1 MNKKRAWLAAAIG
14 GSAVVAVLLA
24 CVAFAALMPFS
35 RTDSASYVYVD
46 KDDTAD
52 SVYHKLTQTPDSRM
66 YLVRFWGKAMRY
78 SSHVHTGRYQT
89 GKHVSAFSLIRSL
102 RAGRQ
107 EPVNLVIPVTHT
119 LAAMAG
125 RIAPKL
131 QADSAALMKAFT
143 DPELLAELQADTA
156 TAPALFVPNTYQVY
170 WDIEP
175 ADLLRRMKRE
185 YEAFWDEG
193 RRALARDLE
202 LTPYEVAALAS
213 IVEQESANQ
222 AERPAIAGMYINRLR
237 QGMKLQADPTVKF
250 ALGDFGLRRI
260 MHAHL
265 TTDSP
270 YNTYMNEGLPP
281 GPICIPSADA
291 IDAVLNYEHHDYLY
305 MCAKED
311 FSGTHN
317 FAATYAEHLANARR
331 YAEALNKRGIK

>member
-1 MNKKRAWLAAAIG
+1 MNKKRAWLIAAIG
-14 GSAVVAVLLA
+14 GSAVVVILLA
-24 CVAFAALMPFS
+24 CAAFAALMPFS
-35 RTDSASYVYVD
+35 STDSASYVYVD

-52 SVYHKLTQTPDSRM
+52 SVYHKLSQTPDSRM
-66 YLVRFWGKAMRY
+66 YLARFWGNALRY
-78 SSHVHTGRYQT
+78 SAKLHTGRYQT
-89 GKHVSAFSLIRSL
+89 GKHVSAFSLMRNL

-119 LAAMAG
+119 LAHMAA

-131 QADSAALMKAFT
+131 QADSAALMQAFT
-143 DPELLAELQADTA
+143 DAGLLAELEADTA

-185 YEAFWDEG
+185 HEAFWDEG
-193 RRALARDLE
+193 RLALARDLK
-202 LTPYEVAALAS
+202 LTPYEVAVLAS

-222 AERPAIAGMYINRLR
+222 AERPAIAGMDINRLR

-260 MHAHL
+260 MRAHL

-291 IDAVLNYEHHDYLY
+291 IDAVLNYDRHNYLY